1 MTLDDLLARYDA
13 VLFATG
19 AVKDKPLN
27 LPGADLEGVYG
38 AAKFVDGTTVTPPVP
53 ENGRSR
59 PRTSP

>member
-27 LPGADLEGVYG
+27 LPGADLDGVSS
-38 AAKFVDGTTVTPPVP
+38 ACIRKFPLYTRLIPIA
-53 ENGRSR
+53 
-59 PRTSP
+59 SPAFSSVL

>member
-1 MTLDDLLARYDA
+1 M
-13 VLFATG
+13 LFATG

-38 AAKFVDGTTVTPPVP
+38 AAKFVEWYDGYPDRCPA
-53 ENGRSR
+53 NGRLR